1 MSPASTVLS
10 EETAEA
16 VAQAAARLR
25 AGDARGAAALCERVL
40 ESEPAQS
47 DALRIA
53 ASAYAAVGDWQRL
66 EPLLERAARAAPD
79 DAMVQA
85 NRGVVLRRLGRL
97 EEAVVAQRHA
107 VALRPD
113 DADSRYNLG
122 NALLDLGRLDEALG
136 QYDAAI
142 ALRPG
147 GVTARMNRGLVLQ
160 RLGRVQEAIAA
171 WQALLD
177 EGVDSAALRYNL
189 GNALADLR
197 RPAEAM
203 AAYDRAIELEPSHA
217 RAFNNRGNA
226 RLELGRVDE
235 ALRDYDRAIALA
247 PDYADARVNRANAL
261 SESGR
266 HDQALAELD
275 AWQATAPPDV
285 HGACARGNVL
295 HGLGRFAEA
304 VESFDRAIAIDPGFG
319 QARLNRALTL
329 LRLGRF
335 AQAWPDYDW
344 RWSTRDVEPLARRLG
359 RPQWRGEASIAGRTI
374 LLHAE
379 QGYGDTLQFSRYAAM
394 VADRAGRTI
403 LEVPQRLAELMR
415 TLDDRVEVIA
425 RGGPLPPFDL
435 HCPLLSL
442 PRAFG
447 TAPAT
452 IPASP
457 AYLRVDPGR
466 LRRWERRL
474 GPRRGPRIGLVW
486 QGGTGSRIR
495 GRSLPLAELLRALP
509 PGPQYV
515 SLQHELSAAD
525 RALIEGRADVAHF
538 GDEQADFADAAALCV
553 LVDRVVSVDTSVAHL
568 AGALGVPL
576 WILLPR
582 RCDWRWFDGRE
593 DTPWYPGARLWRQ
606 SRDGDWP
613 EVLARVGTA
622 LRAELP

>member
-1 MSPASTVLS
+1 MSPVSDALPEEMAATV
-10 EETAEA
+10 AR
-16 VAQAAARLR
+16 AAALLR
-25 AGDARGAAALCERVL
+25 AGDARGAAALCERLL
-40 ESEPAQS
+40 ESVPAQS
-47 DALRIA
+47 GALRIA
-53 ASAYAAVGDWQRL
+53 ATACAAIGDWQRL
-66 EPLLERAARAAPD
+66 ERLLERATRAVPD
-79 DAMVQA
+79 DATVHS

-97 EEAVVAQRHA
+97 EEAVAAQRRA
-107 VALRPD
+107 VGLRPD
-113 DADSRYNLG
+113 DADPRYNLG
-122 NALLDLGRLDEALG
+122 NALLELGRHDEALV

-147 GVTARMNRGLVLQ
+147 LVTARMNRGLALQ
-160 RLGRVQEAIAA
+160 HLGRESEAVAA

-177 EGVDSAALRYNL
+177 EGVDSAPIRYNL
-189 GNALADLR
+189 GNALAALHR
-197 RPAEAM
+197 TGEAA
-203 AAYDRAIELEPSHA
+203 AAYTHAIRLDPGHA
-217 RAFNNRGNA
+217 RALNNRGNA
-226 RLELGRVDE
+226 WLDQGRIDD
-235 ALRDYDRAIALA
+235 ALQDYDRAIALA

-261 SESGR
+261 SELGR
-266 HDQALAELD
+266 HDEALAELD
-275 AWQATAPPDV
+275 AWHATAPPDV
-285 HGACARGNVL
+285 HGACARGNAL

-304 VESFDRAIAIDPGFG
+304 VESFDRAIALDPQFA

-344 RWSTRDVEPLARRLG
+344 RWRTRDVQPLARTLG
-359 RPQWRGEASIAGRTI
+359 RPQWRGEASLAGRTI

-379 QGYGDTLQFSRYAAM
+379 QGYGDTLQFSRYAAQ

-403 LEVPQRLAELMR
+403 LEVPERLVALMR
-415 TLDDRVEVIA
+415 TLDERIEVIP

-452 IPASP
+452 IPSTR
-457 AYLRVDPGR
+457 AYLRVDPER
-466 LRRWERRL
+466 LRRWEARL
-474 GPRRGPRIGLVW
+474 GPRREPRVGLVW

-495 GRSLPLAELLRALP
+495 GRSLPLAALLQALP
-509 PGPQYV
+509 QGPRYV
-515 SLQHELSAAD
+515 SLQRELSAAD
-525 RALIEGRADVAHF
+525 RALIAGREDVVHF
-538 GDEQADFADAAALCV
+538 GDEQEDFADAAALCA

-606 SRDGDWP
+606 SRDGDWA
-613 EVLARVGTA
+613 EVLARVGAA
-622 LRAELP
+622 LRAGP